1 MWPMPPAYG
10 RRPAGRSPQTRA
22 EALTPMGDGGRTGL
36 QQRGG
41 SPDHSVVTTA
51 PVMGQP
57 AAAFPAA
64 PRVGR
69 AGLLAVPA
77 LVVAIAA
84 VVVAVAAVP
93 GSTLLGV
100 LVGLAGLTVLLA
112 SQGLLWRRQRQLTGY
127 LQRSQSSFRTL
138 VKSSV
143 DPVVILDGDLRIT
156 FASESVAELMGVDPA
171 CV

>member
-1 MWPMPPAYG
+1 MVAH
-10 RRPAGRSPQTRA
+10 ARA
-22 EALTPMGDGGRTGL
+22 EGAENDARGPQSSADAVPRTGDPGPIRL
-36 QQRGG
+36 QRRGG
-41 SPDHSVVTTA
+41 SPDSNVVTTA
-51 PVMGQP
+51 PVLGQP
-57 AAAFPAA
+57 AAAFPAVPHA
-64 PRVGR
+64 GR

-77 LVVAIAA
+77 LVVAITA

-112 SQGLLWRRQRQLTGY
+112 SQGVLWRRQRQLTGY

-143 DPVVILDGDLRIT
+143 DPVVILDGELRIT
-156 FASESVAELMGVDPA
+156 FASESVADLMGVDPA
-171 CV
+171 